1 MPFLVLDNSNYP
13 MIDPVTGLICQ
24 FPTREEAE
32 AFRKAH
38 KGSRV
43 MRIPE
48 QPDKKEL
55 CHGAR

>member
-1 MPFLVLDNSNYP
+1 MPFLVLDNSSYP
-13 MIDPVTGLICQ
+13 MIDPATGLICQ

-43 MRIPE
+43 MQIPE
-48 QPDKKEL
+48 PDVKEL
-55 CHGAR
+55 CRSGH